1 MPDVEF
7 TNLFAVALIALLAP
21 LLLGLAPRLRIPA
34 VVLEIVAGIVVGP
47 HGLGLIEVDLPLQI
61 VSLLGLG
68 FLLFLAGLEID
79 VHRLRGKVL
88 RLSVLGYV
96 VTLVLGGA
104 AGAGFSA
111 AGWVHSALLLAVTL
125 SATSLG
131 LVVPVLKDAGKAEG
145 EVGQFTI
152 AAASVADFAAVL
164 VLSLVFST
172 EGGSAGERLVMVG
185 LFALLVV
192 VTGIVVATAGRS
204 QRIGSVLLR
213 LQDTTAEIRVRAAVV
228 LLVAFVALAEQ
239 FGLETILGA
248 FLAGAVVGLVDRD
261 ASSHPRFRIKLEA
274 LGYGFLIP
282 VFFVTS
288 GLRLDLRGLVDDPA
302 ALARVPL
309 FLLALLVVRGA
320 PALLAM
326 RTLGGRSTVA
336 AGLLQATSLPFI
348 VTATQIGVVT
358 GLMAP
363 ITAAALVCAGLLSVL
378 VFPSIALLLL
388 KQLAPAE
395 NSVRTV

>member
-104 AGAGFSA
+104 AGVGFSA

-309 FLLALLVVRGA
+309 FLLALLVIRGA

>member
-34 VVLEIVAGIVVGP
+34 VVLGIVAGIVVGP

-104 AGAGFSA
+104 AGVGFSA

-213 LQDTTAEIRVRAAVV
+213 MQDTTAEIRVRAAVV

-288 GLRLDLRGLVDDPA
+288 GLRLDLGGLVDNPA
-302 ALARVPL
+302 ALVRVPL

-388 KQLAPAE
+388 
-395 NSVRTV
+395 